1 MNNKFILSIAMMSAV
16 AANNVMAAD
25 NGFYLG
31 GAIGTTGID
40 DGGLYK
46 DSLMPITVDAEAV
59 FFKIV
64 VIICLVIK
72 QLLFLDLNEPHQLV

>member
-25 NGFYLG
+25 SGFYLG

-40 DGGLYK
+40 DGGLYN
-46 DSLMPITVDAEAV
+46 DSLVPITVDADDET
-59 FFKIV
+59 FKIIAGYQFNRIV
-64 VIICLVIK
+64 AL
-72 QLLFLDLNEPHQLV
+72 EA